1 MDLNKVLDENRL
13 VIAEK
18 WLDAVLATYHKDG
31 ARFFK
36 KQQDQFANPLGY
48 NARTGL
54 EKMVKAIAQGGGQ
67 EVPPELKQF
76 IKLRA
81 VQEFTPAK
89 ALAFIYDLKPIIL
102 EVCGKE
108 SGEVDVNQWLKVEA
122 QIDNLALMVFD
133 LYMAARELIYKVKY
147 DELKSGNAGVAAG
160 GCPSGAVIRK
170 HNAEKM
176 ELKVLR
182 DC

>member
-1 MDLNKVLDENRL
+1 MDLNKVLVENRL

-18 WLDAVLATYHKDG
+18 WLDAVLSTYHKDG

-36 KQQDQFANPLGY
+36 KQQDRFANPLGY
-48 NARTGL
+48 SARTGL
-54 EKMVKAIAQGGGQ
+54 EKMVKVIAEGGEL
-67 EVPPELKQF
+67 EVSAELKQF

-89 ALAFIYDLKPIIL
+89 ALAFIYDLKPIML
-102 EVCGKE
+102 EVCAKE
-108 SGEVDVNQWLKVEA
+108 TEQMDLNRWFQVES
-122 QIDNLALMVFD
+122 QIDSLALLVFD
-133 LYMAARELIYKVKY
+133 LYMAARELIHKVKY
-147 DELKSGNAGVAAG
+147 EELRSGNAGVVAG
-160 GCPSGAVIRK
+160 GCPSGAVIHK

>member
-54 EKMVKAIAQGGGQ
+54 EKMVKAIVQGGGQ
-67 EVPPELKQF
+67 EVPPELKRF

-81 VQEFTPAK
+81 VQEFTPAR
-89 ALAFIYDLKPIIL
+89 ALAFIYDLKPIML
-102 EVCGKE
+102 EVCAKE
-108 SGEVDVNQWLKVEA
+108 TGEVDVKQWLKVEG

-133 LYMAARELIYKVKY
+133 LYMVTRELLNKVKY
-147 DELKSGNAGVAAG
+147 EELKSGNAGVVAG
-160 GCPSGAVIRK
+160 GCLSGAAIRK

-182 DC
+182 D